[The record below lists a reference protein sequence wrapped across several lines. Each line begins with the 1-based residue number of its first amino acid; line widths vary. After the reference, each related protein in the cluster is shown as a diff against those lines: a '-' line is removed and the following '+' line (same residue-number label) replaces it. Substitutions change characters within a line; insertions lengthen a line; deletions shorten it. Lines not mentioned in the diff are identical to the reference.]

1 MTPQITI
8 SFTFP
13 EGISS
18 TQIEQ
23 LIRAAGLCDRKKEKE
38 PENDQLRRIDSGR
51 RYVYGL
57 KGISNLFGVS
67 KVTAQKYKDGIL
79 KDAVY
84 QSGRKIVVDADKARA
99 LFIESGRVLNDGKN
113 DAVSKTAYKTKQR

>member
-1 MTPQITI
+1 MVKETKPGKDKPIVLVAYVSPTAGQMSSISELLGAAKVIDPADITG
-8 SFTFP
+8 P
-13 EGISS
+13 ARECK
-18 TQIEQ
+18 E
-23 LIRAAGLCDRKKEKE
+23 AAG
-38 PENDQLRRIDSGR
+38 IDSGR

-84 QSGRKIVVDADKARA
+84 QSGRKIVVDADKAMA
-99 LFIESGRVLNDGKN
+99 LFIESGRAAL
-113 DAVSKTAYKTKQR
+113 